1 MTHLA
6 EILLS
11 ASTIKNEATDILW
24 RNVNIDDLNFVG
36 ASPSDALIDEII
48 VLNVGQPHRLYA
60 LGRLLADVSSI
71 THVLAHCSNADVIKG
86 VIDNPLCS
94 LSMLTS
100 LSGGTNSEIA
110 SVAMSKLTY
119 LTDLTATI
127 TGGVGL
133 FTETQRAEA
142 ISSLLPTMQVCSL
155 RSALDFNADQVV
167 ARLSY
172 ISKTDATNGHFCPS
186 TRASFLYRLSI
197 IECDL
202 YQQFMLAILC
212 SEYGYID
219 AHTLHWA
226 MHDLNGQDYINGL
239 GKEIRH
245 FTKRCD
251 SAAIEMLASHG
262 YIKTPNK
269 ATGAPSY
276 ASLDSMADLLS
287 PGELGAMLFS
297 TAGKV
302 SENTMAY
309 VTNGVAVTML
319 ANFMFNNT
327 LRKPAAGEITTM
339 LRNFSLERKLE
350 LATVMNSIYAGDV
363 QDGAG
368 AHADSVARLPWAHEL
383 VLAFSR
389 TQFPHMREIGASK
402 LYETVVERIGY
413 KPEAWE
419 YLMVL
424 CNEWDSTFIDL
435 LDSASVINQTP

>member
-24 RNVNIDDLNFVG
+24 RNINIDDLEFVG
-36 ASPSDALIDEII
+36 VSPSDVLLDEII

-100 LSGGTNSEIA
+100 LSGGTNSDIA

-127 TGGVGL
+127 TSGVGL
-133 FTETQRAEA
+133 VTESQRAEA
-142 ISSLLPTMQVCSL
+142 ISSLLLTMQVCSL

-167 ARLSY
+167 ARLNH
-172 ISKTDATNGHFCPS
+172 ISRATTNGYYCPS

-202 YQQFMLAILC
+202 YQQVMLAIVC
-212 SEYGYID
+212 SEYGYVD

-226 MHDLNGQDYINGL
+226 LNDLNGQDYINGL

-269 ATGAPSY
+269 TTGAPSY

-287 PGELGAMLFS
+287 PDELGAMLFS

-302 SENTMAY
+302 SESTMAY
-309 VTNGVAVTML
+309 VTDGVAVTML

-350 LATVMNSIYAGDV
+350 LATVMNSIYAGNV

-368 AHADSVARLPWAHEL
+368 AHADSIARLPWAHEL

-435 LDSASVINQTP
+435 LDSASAINQTP